1 MIDEINVEIEELMR
15 VLERK
20 KKEKEMLNLEKQVHE
35 RKIEQVRQ
43 KYRDELSGI
52 DESLQKAVNSLS
64 QNEKELKEFELDQQS
79 LNEYEQHYQDQ
90 MSKFKDEFRDLDD
103 MEKYLEFNSVAIDQ
117 TNKERKDIRLKH
129 NDIFQQ

>member
-1 MIDEINVEIEELMR
+1 
-15 VLERK
+15 
-20 KKEKEMLNLEKQVHE
+20 MLNLEKQVHE
-35 RKIEQVRQ
+35 RKIQQVRQ